1 MCRKFL
7 KNIIKGGSNMHTLD
21 HNIYVLYIDLKS
33 YKLLVEE
40 YLQYANYK
48 TAKMVDFIQ
57 WVKLAKAKKPDQ
69 V

>member
-1 MCRKFL
+1 
-7 KNIIKGGSNMHTLD
+7 MHTLD